1 MLGFNK
7 CYEGRKQRKLPDVE
21 NCAYGLTWKQFI

>member
-7 CYEGRKQRKLPDVE
+7 CYRGKQRKLPDVE